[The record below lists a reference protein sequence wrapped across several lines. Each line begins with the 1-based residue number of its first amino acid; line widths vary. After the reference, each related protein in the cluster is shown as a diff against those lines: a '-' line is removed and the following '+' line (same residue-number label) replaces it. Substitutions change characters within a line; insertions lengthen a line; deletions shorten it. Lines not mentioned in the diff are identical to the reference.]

1 MNGMLCN
8 SWCRIDCLF
17 GKRCE
22 TVTQRLAV
30 KVISEDRRNC
40 IRSVSTLL
48 YVHHLNTERKSSMGK
63 ALQVWKTAA
72 GLQIVSRFLD
82 VSRSVTR
89 LSRVQQSKS
98 ISVIDISRAL
108 GIAYSIGWYLL
119 ASTTQRFSFDNEMK
133 ILCLHG

>member
-1 MNGMLCN
+1 
-8 SWCRIDCLF
+8 
-17 GKRCE
+17 
-22 TVTQRLAV
+22 
-30 KVISEDRRNC
+30 
-40 IRSVSTLL
+40 
-48 YVHHLNTERKSSMGK
+48 MGK